1 MTTARKTRD
10 ERQEILAREISNVV
24 VRTVSRIESQSDYQA
39 ILVKGRRVNHVLHLI
54 LSIVTVGGWLLV
66 WFLLLILGGEK
77 RLILSVDDFGNL
89 RKAKA

>member
-39 ILVKGRRVNHVLHLI
+39 ILR
-54 LSIVTVGGWLLV
+54 
-66 WFLLLILGGEK
+66 
-77 RLILSVDDFGNL
+77 
-89 RKAKA
+89 